1 MGQEKSYDSLPN
13 FTAVDCLR
21 WAGAVIEHVN
31 NLQPTTA
38 HPNTQVSIIW
48 AFFPLSSL
56 PGSCLKV
63 LQKFD
68 VFEMLW
74 FEFRSRFCYES
85 GFHQIFQNGS
95 ESMRNRIRNTDP
107 TGSTEFNRHFLLLCT
122 DCWAL
127 GGTSTSTWWTRP
139 GPRPSLADFPPRC
152 SARATGTSCPSVRSA
167 IWSSCHG
174 GPSR

>member
-56 PGSCLKV
+56 PESCLKV

-85 GFHQIFQNGS
+85 GFHRIFQNGS

-122 DCWAL
+122 DCWAVGIGRNQYIDL
-127 GGTSTSTWWTRP
+127 MNQTQWEWETVSCFYPHAGNR
-139 GPRPSLADFPPRC
+139 
-152 SARATGTSCPSVRSA
+152 ARQQHIS
-167 IWSSCHG
+167 WHL
-174 GPSR
+174 